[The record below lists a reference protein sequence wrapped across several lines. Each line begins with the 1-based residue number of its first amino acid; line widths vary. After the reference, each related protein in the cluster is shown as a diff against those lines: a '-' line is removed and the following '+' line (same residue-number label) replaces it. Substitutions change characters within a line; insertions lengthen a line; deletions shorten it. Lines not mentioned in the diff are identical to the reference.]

1 MFSYLQEGCGSYQRV
16 ARANDWQLAT
26 TRLHAVANASTA
38 PRRRIEPPDVSSH
51 VVTPTANVR

>member
-26 TRLHAVANASTA
+26 TQLHAVANASTA
-38 PRRRIEPPDVSSH
+38 PRR
-51 VVTPTANVR
+51 